1 MSILLG
7 KHRGNKN
14 KILRGDIMTLEEKQ
28 LIAATAR
35 KLINLLDNCDDEKF
49 VNFVVDC
56 VVGNLDY
63 LLEVDKL

>member
-1 MSILLG
+1 
-7 KHRGNKN
+7 
-14 KILRGDIMTLEEKQ
+14 MTLEEKQ